1 MNIKSTKYL
10 IIAGITFVILF
21 LMNYLGNHEDDKLY
35 RALLTATMGVVGLT
49 IGLWFMNKA
58 KENDTPPEDFD

>member
-21 LMNYLGNHEDDKLY
+21 LMNYLGNNEDDKLY

-49 IGLWFMNKA
+49 IGLWFMNKN
-58 KENDTPPEDFD
+58 KENDMPPEDFD

>member
-21 LMNYLGNHEDDKLY
+21 LMNYLGNDQDDKLY